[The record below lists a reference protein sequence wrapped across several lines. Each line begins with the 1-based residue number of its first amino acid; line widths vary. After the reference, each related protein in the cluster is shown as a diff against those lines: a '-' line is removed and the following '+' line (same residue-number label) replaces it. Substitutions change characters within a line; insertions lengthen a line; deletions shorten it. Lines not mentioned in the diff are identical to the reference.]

1 MTGSPPAA
9 RDLARQG
16 ELAGYAALASEGE
29 RKLLRADLYGI
40 VQPVVFGQ
48 LTKKLELNR
57 GHFRCATAVSSLA
70 DECLDRFHD
79 DMDAVLDDLFRNVR
93 VPVHNLEGWVRTRL
107 TAVTVDAYRR
117 RRGARGALQRPR
129 VPAWLAMKLGGRQS
143 LLELAVDMLEFAGHE
158 VAAGAGI
165 WPVGT
170 WAARRAMRTGGD
182 FEAARRA
189 VERDVDAVVA
199 AMRSRPRWFD
209 DYVERP
215 LGRKRIPLP
224 PAAPPE
230 LGEPADPARHQAAE
244 AVLTELAGV
253 AVTAIGTRLARGE
266 DARTV
271 VVDVVRAVFEEPA
284 DARIAALADRA
295 STDRLVAAVLAI
307 VAGRGSAH
315 GRRTAS

>member
-1 MTGSPPAA
+1 MAERPSA
-9 RDLARQG
+9 RELARQG
-16 ELAGYAALASEGE
+16 KLAGFAALASAGE
-29 RKLLRADLYGI
+29 RKLLRAELYEI

-57 GHFRCATAVSSLA
+57 GHLRCATAVSALA
-70 DECLDRFHD
+70 DDCLDRFHD
-79 DMDAVLDDLFRNVR
+79 DMDAVLGDLFRNAR
-93 VPVHNLEGWVRTRL
+93 VPVRNLEGWVRKRL

-129 VPAWLAMKLGGRQS
+129 VPAWLALRLGGRES

-158 VAAGAGI
+158 VTAGAGI
-165 WPVGT
+165 WPVDT
-170 WAARRAMRTGGD
+170 WAARRAMRAGGD

-189 VERDVDAVVA
+189 VVREVDAVVA
-199 AMRSRPRWFD
+199 AMRTRPRWFD

-215 LGRKRIPLP
+215 LGRKRIPLLP
-224 PAAPPE
+224 VVPAE
-230 LGEPADPARHQAAE
+230 LDEPADPARHRLADAL
-244 AVLTELAGV
+244 LTELAGV
-253 AVTAIGTRLARGE
+253 AVTAIERRLARGE

-271 VVDVVRAVFEEPA
+271 VVEVVRAVFEEPV
-284 DARIAALADRA
+284 DALADRA

-307 VAGRGSAH
+307 LADRGTAH